1 MDAGRFAAGGVL
13 TLVAQFLTLPLTRRA
28 LAFEQAAA
36 QSAMPAVIL
45 EKDFW
50 VSWLLGQLF
59 AAPSLAP
66 HVVFKGGTS
75 LSKVF
80 AVIDRFSE
88 DIDLSLAPDFV
99 GMDTAAFDAQG
110 SRTQRDAAMK
120 KMQHLC
126 AVAVRERVQPTLE
139 AALSSALGPA
149 DAGGW
154 LRFELDAD
162 AQSPVL
168 YFRYPATQNTGFD
181 YLRREVKLELGAL
194 TDQQPTGRHAVRPLV
209 ADLPPN

>member
-1 MDAGRFAAGGVL
+1 M
-13 TLVAQFLTLPLTRRA
+13 
-28 LAFEQAAA
+28 
-36 QSAMPAVIL
+36 
-45 EKDFW
+45 
-50 VSWLLGQLF
+50 
-59 AAPSLAP
+59 
-66 HVVFKGGTS
+66 
-75 LSKVF
+75 
-80 AVIDRFSE
+80 IDRFSA

-99 GMDTAAFDAQG
+99 GADTAAFDPQG
-110 SRTQRDAAMK
+110 SRTHRDAAMK
-120 KMQHLC
+120 EMQHLC
-126 AVAVRERVQPTLE
+126 AVAVRERVQRTLE

-194 TDQQPTGRHAVRPLV
+194 TDQQPTGTMPCAPWWLTLSPRCLPTGRVR
-209 ADLPPN
+209 